1 MNRHHHSMEH
11 SAGPE
16 TSGVILH
23 WFPQYDFFAGLIG
36 LGVNGSNSRMV
47 VEMAQIK
54 PGEIVLDVG
63 CGTGDLTLAAQNAAG
78 PAGLVY
84 GIDPS
89 SDGVEMA
96 RKKATKRGFATRFD
110 VGLIEKLEFP
120 EATFDVAISRLMI
133 HHLPD
138 ELKQKGFAEIYRVL
152 KPGGR
157 LFMVDFQP
165 PSNPVLRHFSSALV
179 GHRMM
184 VASKVWSVPDI
195 LTAAGFVEAASGP
208 TRSALMAFVRG
219 TKPAA

>member
-1 MNRHHHSMEH
+1 MNKHHHSMEH

-16 TSGVILH
+16 TSGATIH

-36 LGVNGSNSRMV
+36 LGIRGANSRMV
-47 VEMAQIK
+47 VEMARIK
-54 PGEIVLDVG
+54 PGEKVLDVG
-63 CGTGDLTLAAQNAAG
+63 CGTGDLTLAAQIAAG
-78 PAGLVY
+78 PAGTAC

-89 SDGVEMA
+89 PEGVEMA
-96 RKKATKRGFATRFD
+96 RKKAVQRSLAAGFE

-157 LFMVDFQP
+157 LFMVDFKP
-165 PSNPVLRHFSSALV
+165 PSNPVLRHLSSALV

-184 VASKVWSVPDI
+184 VASKVWAVPQFLAD
-195 LTAAGFVEAASGP
+195 AGFVEVASGP
-208 TRSALMAFVRG
+208 TRSALMAFVSGR
-219 TKPAA
+219 KAAA